1 MNDTQI
7 IEKLG
12 GTGAV
17 SKHLGVS
24 YQRVHNWL
32 KRGIPSKTKLQHP
45 DLFLNDDPPDLSQS
59 NNAAAPTEA

>member
-45 DLFLNDDPPDLSQS
+45 DLF
-59 NNAAAPTEA
+59 